1 MMGRIKDNSIKF
13 RELHLVV
20 SIQFTGVIEDMFTIL
35 QQEIDIKLL
44 VSEGERKLIV
54 KEKLKDLFQMSL
66 CMFCWDFKS
75 RKKQIRTI

>member
-1 MMGRIKDNSIKF
+1 MMGRMKDNSIKF
-13 RELHLVV
+13 RDLHLVV

-66 CMFCWDFKS
+66 CMFC
-75 RKKQIRTI
+75 